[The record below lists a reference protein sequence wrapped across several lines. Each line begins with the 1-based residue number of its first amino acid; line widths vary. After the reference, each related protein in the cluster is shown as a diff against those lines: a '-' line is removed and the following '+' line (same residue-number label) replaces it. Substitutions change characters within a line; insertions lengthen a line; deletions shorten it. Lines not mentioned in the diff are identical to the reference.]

1 MLYEPADEG
10 LFELFVRPALLKMGG
25 HAQQHRQVVRASMDE
40 RVANDARGRVN
51 YMRVTLE
58 RRDGRLHANTTGT
71 QGSGVL
77 RSLVLADGLAVIGDE
92 GVPVGGEVD
101 VILTSSAPQPA

>member
-1 MLYEPADEG
+1 MVV
-10 LFELFVRPALLKMGG
+10 FELFARPALLKMGG
-25 HAQQHRQVVRASMDE
+25 HARLRRQMVRALIDE
-40 RVANDARGRVN
+40 EIANDARGRAN

-58 RRDGRLHANTTGT
+58 RRDGRLHARTTGT

-77 RSLVLADGLAVIGDE
+77 RSLVLADGLAVIGDD

-101 VILTSSAPQPA
+101 VILTSAAPRSS